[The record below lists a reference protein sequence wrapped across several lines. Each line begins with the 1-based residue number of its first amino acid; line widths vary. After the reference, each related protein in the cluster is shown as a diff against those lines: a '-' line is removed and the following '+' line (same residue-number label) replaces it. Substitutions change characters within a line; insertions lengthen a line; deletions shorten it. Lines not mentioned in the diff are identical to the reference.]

1 MLHCIRNVLVRK
13 DKFDHSTCIHTQN
26 FNKERNKFRLLH
38 IVLSY
43 SLNNVIY

>member
-1 MLHCIRNVLVRK
+1 MLQCTGNVLIMK
-13 DKFDHSTCIHTQN
+13 DKFDHSRCIHTQN
-26 FNKERNKFRLLH
+26 FNEERNKFTILH